1 MSGHSGK
8 SGSVNAHESP
18 CIENAGA
25 TQFILRY
32 LIPGQEKYPWISEL
46 FSPSHGYLLEE
57 NHFPY
62 ICS

>member
-32 LIPGQEKYPWISEL
+32 LIPGQEKISL
-46 FSPSHGYLLEE
+46 DIRIIFTIARLSA
-57 NHFPY
+57 
-62 ICS
+62 